1 MKTIRLFYIIGC
13 VLMIF
18 NCAGNNL
25 KIEPWIQTDDLL
37 KVTVGMK
44 SSEVVSI
51 LGVPLFIELDDD
63 DENIEKKLF
72 YNFRTKMYRNQSL
85 DKQINSVESDNMTW
99 GRTTSVQ
106 FLFINDQLTGWEEN
120 KHILSMATM
129 EKPKPGSAV
138 LSVLGLLLNILIIV
152 KLY

>member
-1 MKTIRLFYIIGC
+1 MNTIRILYIIGC
-13 VLMIF
+13 ALMIF
-18 NCAGNNL
+18 NCAGNNP
-25 KIEPWIQTDDLL
+25 KIEPWIETDDLL

-44 SSEVVSI
+44 SSEVVLI

-63 DENIEKKLF
+63 DEIITKKLF
-72 YNFRTKMYRNQSL
+72 YNFRTKMYKKQSL
-85 DKQINSVESDNMTW
+85 DKQINSIEGDNMTW

-120 KHILSMATM
+120 KHILSMATI
-129 EKPKPGSAV
+129 KNPKPGSAV